1 MTEVMD
7 TGDTAAFSDN
17 LVLDDHKLYTSESL
31 HPIPVKYIHDRIAP
45 RAKKIEMAPTPR
57 IEDLDKAYS
66 NRRIK
71 YARAVL
77 DYLTRHVPYFYSPR
91 QNRIALNQLA
101 HPIQQ
106 QLAIEQYGGTMPSEL
121 PKEIEAIYGYGAE
134 QLKFLLDQEAS
145 IHNPHIHAN
154 VEGGLSELT
163 VFLLA
168 TRHLTGEVSDPYYIV
183 PSTEAEDN
191 GPVTPEGVHHGFDF
205 KVIRRHDGIQIP
217 LQVKTSP
224 VRTVPYVDDILVV
237 SVADLVQDRTN
248 ARTVTPTPLTLARSI
263 YFEIE
268 GAQNYDEK
276 LITMAEQRLLTAFD
290 SYTPS
295 AR

>member
-17 LVLDDHKLYTSESL
+17 LILDDQKLYSSESL
-31 HPIPVKYIHDRIAP
+31 HPVPVKYIHDRIALS
-45 RAKKIEMAPTPR
+45 AKKTEMAPTPR

-106 QLAIEQYGGTMPSEL
+106 QLAIEQYDGVAPADL
-121 PKEIEAIYGYGAE
+121 PKEIEAIYGYGAK
-134 QLKFLLDQEAS
+134 QLKFLLDQEET
-145 IHNPHIHAN
+145 IRNPHVHAN
-154 VEGGLSELT
+154 VEGGLSEMT

-168 TRHLTGEVSDPYYIV
+168 TRRLTGEAGDPYLII

-191 GPVTPEGVHHGFDF
+191 GPVASDGVHYGFDF
-205 KVIRRHDGIQIP
+205 KVIRRRDGVVIP
-217 LQVKTSP
+217 LQVKTSL
-224 VRTVPYVDDILVV
+224 VDAVSYHEDILVV
-237 SVADLVQDRTN
+237 SVADLVYDRDDTY
-248 ARTVTPTPLTLARSI
+248 AVKPAPLTLARSI

-268 GAQNYDEK
+268 GARNYDEA
-276 LITMAEQRLLTAFD
+276 LIEMAEERLFSAFD
-290 SYTPS
+290 RYIPTIH
-295 AR
+295 